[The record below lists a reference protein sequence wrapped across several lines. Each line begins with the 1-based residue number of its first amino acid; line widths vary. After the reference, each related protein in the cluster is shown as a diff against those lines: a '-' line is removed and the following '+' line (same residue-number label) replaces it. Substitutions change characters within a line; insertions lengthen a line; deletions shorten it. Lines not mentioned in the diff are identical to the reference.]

1 METIEKDTMTTNQR
15 RTLFWYFR
23 EAGFDEDARRDFVSD
38 HTGGRTGSLKEVGFI
53 EAMDM
58 IRFMKD
64 IFANP
69 RQRVYNGDDDRK
81 RKGVMRAIGEY
92 FRRCGIKA
100 GEEYIKATAIRA
112 AGIAQTGCI
121 SHDFNRIDGAT
132 LTRIYNEFCRK
143 QSVQGV
149 KSSIPTISLN

>member
-1 METIEKDTMTTNQR
+1 METIEKDIMTDEQR

-23 EAGFDEDARRDFVSD
+23 EAGFDEDARRDFVRD
-38 HTGGRTGSLKEVGFI
+38 HTGGRTDSLKEVGFI

-69 RQRVYNGDDDRK
+69 HRRIYSDDNDRK

-92 FRRCGIKA
+92 FKRCGIDA

-121 SHDFNRIDGAT
+121 SHDFNRISSDT

-149 KSSIPTISLN
+149 KTKLQNNKL